1 MTQPTLTEI
10 RHDGGDALT
19 VWPTTDLPAAIALLE
34 RLPDDALA
42 RACAAIRGGREG
54 REGPI
59 SWQPLPEVTGTI
71 AGALWAA
78 RAALRGRHADAQIVH
93 VDTGWAIRDRAGT
106 VLEVGAPPSRRPA
119 PAHMPIWV
127 VTRHGAGWCP
137 VDGLG
142 ETVWRAVGEECEAL
156 VRDAAQARTAPQQEA
171 GERS

>member
-10 RHDGGDALT
+10 RHDDGDALAA
-19 VWPTTDLPAAIALLE
+19 WPATDLPAAIALLE

-59 SWQPLPEVTGTI
+59 AWQPLPEVKGTI

-78 RAALRGRHADAQIVH
+78 RAALRGRHVDAQIVH
-93 VDTGWAIRDRAGT
+93 VDTGWAIRDRDGT
-106 VLEVGAPPSRRPA
+106 VLEVGAPPGRRPA

-127 VTRHGAGWCP
+127 VTRHGAGWCS
-137 VDGLG
+137 VNGLG
-142 ETVWRAVGEECEAL
+142 NTVLQAVGEERETLQHSAEEW
-156 VRDAAQARTAPQQEA
+156 A
-171 GERS
+171 

>member
-10 RHDGGDALT
+10 RHDDGDALT
-19 VWPTTDLPAAIALLE
+19 VWPATDLPAAIALLE

-59 SWQPLPEVTGTI
+59 AWQPLPEITGVV
-71 AGALWAA
+71 ADVLWAA
-78 RAALRGRHADAQIVH
+78 RAALRGRRADAQIIH
-93 VDTGWAIRDRAGT
+93 VDIGWAIRDRDGT
-106 VLEVGAPPSRRPA
+106 VLEVGAPPARRPA

-127 VTRHGAGWCP
+127 VTRHGAGWCS

-142 ETVWRAVGEECEAL
+142 ETVWRAVGEECETL
-156 VRDAAQARTAPQQEA
+156 QQAAEEQP
-171 GERS
+171 